1 MKSSSLPPGIPV
13 QLKTDNFWI
22 FHLMLLFAH
31 RISSEQNPF
40 EKSYVR
46 GSNCWVMQTDRQVN
60 IVSLKK
66 KKELFP
72 EKVHDT

>member
-1 MKSSSLPPGIPV
+1 
-13 QLKTDNFWI
+13 
-22 FHLMLLFAH
+22 MLLFAH

-40 EKSYVR
+40 EKSYVS